1 MRVWWDLNR
10 LCSFGRKEEEDGR
23 LHSVDA
29 WNLCGELDY
38 CVMCTWINFLT
49 LESLANV
56 VCLTMKLPWQG
67 IIVFLAWR
75 LGADMYRS
83 SFISTHF
90 FFSNILALGCPCMI
104 WLNAGKLWMIMNFLM
119 NGSLLLTF
127 FCGSCQVWL
136 DATYLHLLCSLK
148 FSSLQMEEKVW
159 IMTEKC
165 FSKED
170 DWSS

>member
-1 MRVWWDLNR
+1 MRVWWDLTR

-23 LHSVDA
+23 LHGVDA

-38 CVMCTWINFLT
+38 YVMCTWINFVT

-56 VCLTMKLPWQG
+56 VCPTMKLPWQG
-67 IIVFLAWR
+67 IIVFLCRR

-104 WLNAGKLWMIMNFLM
+104 WLNAGKLWMIINFLM

-136 DATYLHLLCSLK
+136 DATYLHFCAPSNFLLCK
-148 FSSLQMEEKVW
+148 WKKKV
-159 IMTEKC
+159 MMEKC